1 VGVSANWSALPSTF
15 GQQMAD
21 FTALMDFMEDDGFD
35 SPPMP
40 SKTYP
45 EGHVYRIPSPDA
57 ETGLRLSAVADLSM
71 KQSKGFELSEGDVK
85 RLRLNDQEERE
96 FIAQVLSPEVIDLMV
111 ADGVKWEHLKRLG
124 IYAFTFFGVSREAA
138 DKAVEAGLFTGKE
151 LAPNRAQRRS
161 KPAAKSARPASA
173 GSKKASKKK
182 E

>member
-1 VGVSANWSALPSTF
+1 
-15 GQQMAD
+15 MAD

-71 KQSKGFELSEGDVK
+71 KQSKGIELSEGDVK